1 MSPVWWRA
9 VTHLTSSLRADGLV
23 WGILHGGHGASPSL
37 GRRGWGRGVS
47 RCGTVLCGTALHLR
61 WPEIGLRS
69 ALGARESSLAWR
81 SPWLRKVGGPPDQ
94 RIQVNGE
101 PGGAAGRVELVR
113 VQLPDET
120 RCEKPSCRKVGPVA
134 PAVQLSEEME
144 RVCPESSSWE
154 PSGATREKEKPPI
167 R

>member
-23 WGILHGGHGASPSL
+23 WGIRDTAWWSWRVSPVGPTGL
-37 GRRGWGRGVS
+37 GRRVS
-47 RCGTVLCGTALHLR
+47 RCGTALHLR
-61 WPEIGLRS
+61 WPDDGLRP
-69 ALGARESSLAWR
+69 ALGVGEFPGLTFSLGSEGQWSS
-81 SPWLRKVGGPPDQ
+81 DQ
-94 RIQVNGE
+94 RIQTNGE
-101 PGGAAGRVELVR
+101 PGESQGVEPVR
-113 VQLPDET
+113 VQLSGEA
-120 RCEKPSCRKVGPVA
+120 RCEEPSCRKVGPVA